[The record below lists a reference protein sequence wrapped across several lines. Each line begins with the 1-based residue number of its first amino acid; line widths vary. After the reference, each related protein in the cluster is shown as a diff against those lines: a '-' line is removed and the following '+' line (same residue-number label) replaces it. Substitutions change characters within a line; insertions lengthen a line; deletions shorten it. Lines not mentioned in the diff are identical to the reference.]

1 MWGGWQ
7 RAAHGG
13 PGERGLEVCV
23 GGWEEEG
30 CGEWGGWRGL
40 AAGGR
45 AGRREG
51 DRHRREEGQWG
62 GEGEGGMLRVEGG
75 AEVGGEGGR
84 GCVLGRQIHQIWRRN
99 EGGRR

>member
-1 MWGGWQ
+1 M
-7 RAAHGG
+7 
-13 PGERGLEVCV
+13 
-23 GGWEEEG
+23 
-30 CGEWGGWRGL
+30 GGWRGL

-84 GCVLGRQIHQIWRRN
+84 
-99 EGGRR
+99 EGLCTREANTSDRERE